1 MRAQRWESVAKAAV
15 KRAVAAIGVAVISGL
30 AAQHAWAEDAPPTP
44 APPTVPPA
52 AKPKPAAEA
61 EPPADDRTDV
71 VLTTDAPIVRGRNLL
86 WCATGQLA
94 WDALADL
101 VGTDGR
107 LDLEGAQDP
116 ALVPALNRRAFPH
129 DALDAASVA
138 VAAGLGKDG
147 VLDRVRAAWTK
158 LHPDGA
164 RAPEIVAA
172 PEEAVA
178 FAALRKQLPF
188 ETPFRLLPEPM
199 HFDGGERPLTAFGM
213 MHDDHG
219 PDADAQAKQV
229 RVFLPPGANPR
240 AADGAGVVELLPARR
255 DDRIL
260 LSNLPAGATLEA
272 TWNAAWACVGG
283 REGLTLEHAEDL
295 VIPRIRLDVRRGF
308 PGIVGAHLRGRPDH
322 WLRVAQQEVTFS
334 LTERGAAVE
343 SAAVLVVTGGF
354 GMRMAFD
361 RPFLLALLRRGAT
374 RPYLL
379 AWVGNDE
386 WLEPVAKAE
395 PLSPGE
401 LAAMNGRWVLDREAS
416 ARMEAIASLRLNGP
430 GPFPDPQHEGR
441 TMTLDEAVARGTAQ
455 ALARGANRG
464 ATATVTPTGWLILE
478 RGGTPLR
485 GVLRRVEGRLVL
497 FHRVRELVETDEPRK
512 VEPEHDDA
520 KAAEAVVTSG
530 VRVELRFDGTRLEI
544 PQGALVFKRP

>member
-1 MRAQRWESVAKAAV
+1 M
-15 KRAVAAIGVAVISGL
+15 
-30 AAQHAWAEDAPPTP
+30 
-44 APPTVPPA
+44 
-52 AKPKPAAEA
+52 KPKPVA
-61 EPPADDRTDV
+61 EPAADDRTDV
-71 VLTTDAPIVRGRNLL
+71 VLATEAPIVTGRNVL

-116 ALVPALNRRAFPH
+116 ALVEALNRRTFPH

-138 VAAGLGKDG
+138 VAVGFGKDG

-172 PEEAVA
+172 PDEAVA

-188 ETPFRLLPEPM
+188 ETPFRVLPEPM
-199 HFDGGERPLTAFGM
+199 HFDGGDRPLTAFGM
-213 MHDDHG
+213 IHDDHG

-229 RVFLPPGANPR
+229 RVFLPTEAKFRRG
-240 AADGAGVVELLPARR
+240 DGVGVVELLPERTE
-255 DDRIL
+255 DRIL
-260 LSNLPAGATLEA
+260 LSNLPPGGTLEE

-308 PGIVGAHLRGRPDH
+308 PGIAGAHLRGRPDH
-322 WLRVAQQEVTFS
+322 VLRVAQQEVTFS

-343 SAAVLVVTGGF
+343 SAAVIVDTVGLA
-354 GMRMAFD
+354 MRMEFD
-361 RPFLLALLRRGAT
+361 QPFLLALLRRGAT

-379 AWVGNDE
+379 AWVGNDA

-395 PLSPGE
+395 PLPAAD

-430 GPFPDPQHEGR
+430 GPFPDPQHAGR

-497 FHRVRELVETDEPRK
+497 FHLIRELVETDEPRK
-512 VEPEHDDA
+512 SEPERDDA

-530 VRVELRFDGTRLEI
+530 VRVDLRFDGTRLEI